1 MSVPKVM
8 PPILL
13 CWPMVSEVDVGGM
26 AVEGEP
32 FDQYCITAGGQSNTV
47 TSDTE
52 VCMKQRCGV
61 EFLYVGEQWHILL
74 FSNACRALMETKQWM

>member
-1 MSVPKVM
+1 MT
-8 PPILL
+8 L
-13 CWPMVSEVDVGGM
+13 EVDVGGM

-52 VCMKQRCGV
+52 VCMKQR
-61 EFLYVGEQWHILL
+61 HH
-74 FSNACRALMETKQWM
+74 